1 MAAGLFFGEVA
12 DRVAEADGGN
22 GLAHAGFL
30 EEAAEVH
37 DFTAGGMLGPT
48 DVGGQVNNG
57 CFVLMQ
63 VKNRKFVRVSPKEKG
78 TLDCSKDNIVDVTLD
93 LV

>member
-1 MAAGLFFGEVA
+1 MFFGEVA

-22 GLAHAGFL
+22 GLARAGFL
-30 EEAAEVH
+30 EEAAKVH

-63 VKNRKFVRVSPKEKG
+63 VKNGKFVRVSPKEKG